1 MNSNVWR
8 LLRWVLAMG
17 MCALVVLF
25 GVPLAIDA
33 VTGSIVIG
41 EDIEDG
47 EAATDAADGEPAD
60 DVPSGPVS
68 DGRAGPDA
76 DFTIRD
82 GTVGAMSAPELSLRE
97 GGDLAVVQF
106 PLIEGEPAC
115 VATAELRMSL
125 LEADRTEVAV
135 YAGPIRELE
144 EGDEVEDPP
153 QDDTVHARAL
163 TDGSSGRLVWDVT
176 DFYHAW
182 ASGELVSPGTPFVVA
197 IAAAGEPAPL
207 VFASSESDEAD
218 APALVWEGESGCGD
232 SDES

>member
-8 LLRWVLAMG
+8 LLRWPIALG

-33 VTGSIVIG
+33 VTSSIVIG
-41 EDIEDG
+41 EDIED
-47 EAATDAADGEPAD
+47 EEDDTDAADGEPAG

-68 DGRAGPDA
+68 DGDAGPDA
-76 DFTIRD
+76 DFTVRD
-82 GTVGAMSAPELSLRE
+82 GTVGAMSAPELSL
-97 GGDLAVVQF
+97 GAGDDLALLRF

-115 VATAELRMSL
+115 VATAELRLSL

-144 EGDEVEDPP
+144 EGDEVEDPR
-153 QDDTVHARAL
+153 QDDTVHAMAL
-163 TDGSSGRLVWDVT
+163 TDGSPGRLVWDVT

-182 ASGELVSPGTPFVVA
+182 ASGELASPGVPFVVA

-218 APALVWEGESGCGD
+218 APSLVWEGESDCGG
-232 SDES
+232 SEES